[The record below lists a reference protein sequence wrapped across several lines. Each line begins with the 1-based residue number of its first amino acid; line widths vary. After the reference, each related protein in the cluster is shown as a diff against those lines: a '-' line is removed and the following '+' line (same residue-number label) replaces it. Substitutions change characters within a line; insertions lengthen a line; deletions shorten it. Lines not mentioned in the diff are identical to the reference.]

1 MTRTGL
7 LLLAA
12 VLAGCGAGSGPPEQR
27 SREDEFRKTMTGA
40 TFAGR
45 FSSNK
50 SDRLSGERYTVS
62 SVTKLAGDL
71 WTINA
76 RIQYGSHDVTV
87 PVPMRVLWAG
97 DTPVLTMT
105 DAGIPGM
112 GKFTARVLIY
122 RDQYAGT
129 WSSDKGSGGQLFG
142 RLERSK

>member
-1 MTRTGL
+1 M
-7 LLLAA
+7 
-12 VLAGCGAGSGPPEQR
+12 V
-27 SREDEFRKTMTGA
+27 
-40 TFAGR
+40 GR

-50 SDRLSGERYTVS
+50 SDRLSSERYTVS

-76 RIQYGSHDVTV
+76 RIQYGDHDVTV

-105 DAGIPGM
+105 DAGVPGM
-112 GKFTARVLIY
+112 GKFTVRLLVY

-129 WSSDKGSGGQLFG
+129 WASEKGSGGQLFG
-142 RLERSK
+142 RLERAK

>member
-1 MTRTGL
+1 MRTGL

-12 VLAGCGAGSGPPEQR
+12 VLAGCGAGGGPPEQR
-27 SREDEFRKTMTGA
+27 TREDEFRKTMTGA

-50 SDRLSGERYTVS
+50 SDKLSGERYTVS

-112 GKFTARVLIY
+112 GKFTVRLLIY

-129 WSSDKGSGGQLFG
+129 WSSETGSGGQLFG
-142 RLERSK
+142 RIERVSR

>member
-1 MTRTGL
+1 M
-7 LLLAA
+7 A
-12 VLAGCGAGSGPPEQR
+12 
-27 SREDEFRKTMTGA
+27 GA

-50 SDRLSGERYTVS
+50 SDKMSAERYTVS

-112 GKFTARVLIY
+112 GTFTARVLIY

-129 WSSDKGSGGQLFG
+129 WSSEKGSGGQLFG
-142 RLERSK
+142 RLERAGR